1 MKKSMLLSFVTAGAI
16 IATSVGTYAAWDQ
29 MDATATG
36 NITMRNPVSIA
47 VESLAQ
53 PTETGSIGQLPTYT
67 TTASFT
73 VANAP
78 TTGYQLEP
86 TVTIKNGNDVVT
98 DADITVEVV
107 DDKGTQ
113 TDVNGEHTL
122 TLKVTPKDTENA
134 KKLGGVSL
142 AVEVKAELTPT
153 GA

>member
-36 NITMRNPVSIA
+36 NITMRNPVSMA
-47 VESLAQ
+47 VENLTQ
-53 PTETGSIGQLPTYT
+53 PAETGSIGQLPTYT
-67 TTASFT
+67 TTATFT
-73 VANAP
+73 VENAP
-78 TTGYQLEP
+78 TTGYQLKP
-86 TVTIKNGNDVVT
+86 TVTIKNGDTVLT
-98 DADITVEVV
+98 DTDITVEVE

-113 TDVNGEHTL
+113 ADVNGKHTL
-122 TLKVTPKDTENA
+122 TLKVTPKDTDNA
-134 KKLGGVSL
+134 KNLGGASL